1 VALDSLS
8 PVRLFRRRDSAGG
21 GGSALAEPPAQPF
34 TGSDEDLYAEIARL
48 TAGEREA
55 PDLASERTLLR
66 LRNEAGI
73 RRVQATAGAVDFADS
88 AGAALPA
95 PTGVLPEFSPA
106 ELTPQLL
113 RAAILRDGCA
123 LVRGLIARDQA
134 AELTREIDHAYAE
147 RERYEAG
154 QSHDPAWYD
163 EFTPDPRVGERLV
176 TRGWI
181 KEGGGLLGV
190 DSPAVNF
197 HVMELFAGVG
207 VPALVGGYLGEPPLI
222 SAQKTTLRRA
232 EPSVPGGWHQDGRFM
247 GPVRSL
253 NLWLSL
259 SRCGDVAPGLDI
271 VPRRLDYLVTSQTD
285 EAMLDYVVSQRMAE
299 EAAGELAIVRPIFDP
314 GDALFFDELFLH
326 KTGSDPDMP
335 NPRFAIENWFFG
347 ASGWPS
353 DYAPLAV

>member
-1 VALDSLS
+1 VK
-8 PVRLFRRRDSAGG
+8 LFRRRDSAGG
-21 GGSALAEPPAQPF
+21 GGSALAEPPAGPF
-34 TGSDEDLYAEIARL
+34 AGSDEELQAEIERL
-48 TAGEREA
+48 SERERGA
-55 PDLASERTLLR
+55 PSLAIERALLR

-73 RRVQATAGAVDFADS
+73 RLVEAAS
-88 AGAALPA
+88 AGGAAAAYPDA
-95 PTGVLPEFSPA
+95 AGVSVQKPTDGTLPEFFPGQ
-106 ELTPQLL
+106 LTPELL
-113 RAAILRDGCA
+113 RGAILRDGCV
-123 LVRGLIARDQA
+123 LVRGLISREQA
-134 AELTREIDHAYAE
+134 LELTRQIDRGYAE

-154 QSHDPAWYD
+154 QPHEPSFYD

-181 KEGGGLLGV
+181 KQGGGLLGI
-190 DSPAVNF
+190 DSPALNF
-197 HVMELFAGVG
+197 HLMEMFAAAGLRE
-207 VPALVGGYLGEPPLI
+207 LVGRYLGEPPLI
-222 SAQKTTLRRA
+222 SAQKTTLRKA

-271 VPRRLDYLVTSQTD
+271 VPRRLDYLVTAQTE

-299 EAAGELAIVRPIFDP
+299 EAAGDKPIVRPIFEP

-335 NPRFAIENWFFG
+335 KPRFAIENWFFG
-347 ASGWPS
+347 ASGFPS